1 MTQNTDE
8 KLEELATVFD
18 RINTVYRSH
27 LVKSVVWQLG
37 SPVVALQ
44 TPNDNQEVT
53 RVVVDQSDMYTDVLS
68 KLADHTDKNSIPR
81 KRKFAIWVLL
91 EYVRSLTDH
100 QIPAQHYLHELVINS
115 LVLHKAYYQLHQ
127 LLQYF
132 VVSDS
137 KPLACLLLSLENLYP
152 AAHQLALDMLQRLS
166 TANQEITEVLL
177 SKCQILPALRYAME
191 SGTEDQLSSRKFLEL
206 AQAADD
212 KQLFY
217 SVAAYFETRNTG
229 VNGSVTPFR

>member
-137 KPLACLLLSLENLYP
+137 KPLVS
-152 AAHQLALDMLQRLS
+152 
-166 TANQEITEVLL
+166 I
-177 SKCQILPALRYAME
+177 
-191 SGTEDQLSSRKFLEL
+191 
-206 AQAADD
+206 
-212 KQLFY
+212 
-217 SVAAYFETRNTG
+217 
-229 VNGSVTPFR
+229 